1 MDTLGLALIV
11 GGAAFVCSG
20 LVFLLPSER
29 RASELEKSVQE
40 NLDEVDGYLQRM
52 RRERSDLS

>member
-20 LVFLLPSER
+20 LVFLFPSER